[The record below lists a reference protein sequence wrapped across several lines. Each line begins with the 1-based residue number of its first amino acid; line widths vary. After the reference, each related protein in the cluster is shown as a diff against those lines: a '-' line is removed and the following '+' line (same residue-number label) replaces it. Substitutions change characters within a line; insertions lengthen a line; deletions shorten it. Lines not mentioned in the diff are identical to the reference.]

1 MAGQKCGY
9 NQSLGAPQSISGPGT
24 LSIMQ
29 HSSQCLRLLKP
40 DISVSLSDG
49 ASFIG
54 QFFSRRTIIACWVV
68 WVLHLLWDNG
78 LAPSKDLSV
87 ALV

>member
-1 MAGQKCGY
+1 MAGQRYGY
-9 NQSLGAPQSISGPGT
+9 DQSLGAPQSISGPGT
-24 LSIMQ
+24 LSIIQ

-40 DISVSLSDG
+40 DISISLSDG

-54 QFFSRRTIIACWVV
+54 RFFSRWTIACWVV
-68 WVLHLLWDNG
+68 WALHLLWDND